1 MNGVADQENRTMT
14 QEHRP
19 FSNFRN
25 GGFVLKSLQLLFDS
39 RVPASLKLLLP
50 VAAGLYW
57 LSPLDL
63 MPMLPFDD
71 LVVLFGALALFVKLA
86 SDQIERQ
93 QGQPQQE
100 ESVVDTTWRV
110 VE

>member
-1 MNGVADQENRTMT
+1 MDEVADQENRTMR

-19 FSNFRN
+19 FFNFRKV
-25 GGFVLKSLQLLFDS
+25 GFIPKALQLLFDS

-63 MPMLPFDD
+63 MPLLPFDD
-71 LVVLFGALALFVKLA
+71 VVVLLGALALFAKLA
-86 SDQIERQ
+86 SDKIERQ
-93 QGQPQQE
+93 PAPPQQD

-110 VE
+110 IE